1 MDKARKQLPLKYKF
15 HILLLLFV
23 LSAGGGTAQQYYFR
37 HYQVEDGLSHNTVF
51 SVLQDR
57 RGFVWIGTKD
67 GLNRFDGN
75 IFKIFRHIPGDSTSI
90 GHNFVFN
97 LCEDPNGQIWVGT
110 GDGLYRYIAVT
121 ESFKRVESSGH
132 GNIGA
137 LHCDTAGH
145 VWYIFGGRVMQYDP
159 LRDTTIQYEKAG
171 GLDGITDMHRAK
183 DGTLWLANY
192 QGTVSSFQHPEKK
205 FDLFNRSPR
214 SLSRHICRIME
225 TAGGSLLVGT
235 ANQGLKLLHT
245 GTGQYEDLLCY
256 NPDELPVYVRDIH
269 HYNGDEYWIATESG
283 IYIYNLATRRY
294 INLRK
299 QYNNPYSLSD
309 NAIYFLE
316 KDKEGGMWA
325 GTYFGGV
332 NYYPRQYTYFEKHF
346 PDNSS
351 NSISGNAVR
360 EICEDMYGNVW
371 IGTEDNGINKL
382 DPATGKIT
390 QYTPSQKGRSI
401 SHTNIHGLYAE
412 GNNLWIGTLDNGMD
426 QMDIRTGK
434 VIRHYSAS
442 PETFRDNFILT
453 FHKTR
458 TGQLLAGTGREL
470 ARYDTTR
477 TNFVKV
483 EEVPYSNIRSIV
495 EDGEGT
501 IWVGTAG
508 QGIFYYNTRTGLKG
522 HYQHDEKD
530 PCSLISNT
538 INTLMVDSRQNIWAG
553 SEGAGLSMLNRRTN
567 CFTHYGTQHGLPSG
581 YVFKILQDNSNRMWI
596 TTSRGLACLT
606 PSTGEMQVYTSIN
619 GLLNDQFNYNSG
631 YKDKKGKMYFGSVK
645 GMISFYP
652 DRFMKDTFTAPIYI
666 TGFHLQDGETSL
678 NHKKAILFT
687 RKITLPHYQS
697 SFSIDFSALSFTAPD
712 MISYAYK
719 MEGLDREW
727 TYLKTNRLAYF
738 TDLKPGQYTFMVT
751 TTDNNGRLAPQ
762 HAALE
767 IVIEPPFWA
776 TSWAYL
782 LYFLVGINLLYY
794 FISQYH
800 HRQNLKH
807 KRKLEELQH
816 KKEKE
821 LYQAKIDFL
830 TNVAHEINTPLT
842 LIKGPLEQV
851 IEHPENIRANHHNLL
866 IMERNTNRL
875 VQLTN
880 QLLDFRQ
887 TESTGFRLHFMHLN
901 ISAILQDTY
910 DNFKLPAQQKK
921 LHFRLRMPE
930 KELYAYADEEGIN
943 KIFSNLFSNALKYAD
958 ATVLAEL
965 KETDNGSM
973 LQLEVSNDGLLIPEN
988 MREKIFVP
996 FVRLKENEKQ
1006 KGTGIGLSISR
1017 SLADLHRGSL
1027 SVTQQHNMNVFIFRF
1042 PVLAVTS

>member
-1 MDKARKQLPLKYKF
+1 MKNRF
-15 HILLLLFV
+15 HILLLLMA
-23 LSAGGGTAQQYYFR
+23 LSAYRGTAQQHYFR

-51 SVLQDR
+51 SVMQDR
-57 RGFVWIGTKD
+57 QGFLWMGTKD

-75 IFKIFRHIPGDSTSI
+75 IFKVFRNVPGDTTSI
-90 GHNFVFN
+90 GHNFIFN
-97 LCEDPNGQIWVGT
+97 LCEDQNGQIWVGT
-110 GDGLYRYIAVT
+110 GDGLYKYIAVT
-121 ESFKRVESSGH
+121 ESFKRVESSDR
-132 GNIGA
+132 GNTGPM
-137 LHCDTAGH
+137 LCDSAGH
-145 VWYIFGGRVMQYDP
+145 VWYVYGGRLMQYDP
-159 LRDTTIQYEKAG
+159 LRDTIIRYKQPAG
-171 GLDGITDMHRAK
+171 LNALTCLQMGRDGSI
-183 DGTLWLANY
+183 WLATAN
-192 QGTVSSFQHPEKK
+192 GMVGNFHHPEKT
-205 FDLFNRSPR
+205 FDVFRHSPQP
-214 SLSRHICRIME
+214 LSHVICKIVE
-225 TAGGSLLVGT
+225 TGDGSLLIGT
-235 ANQGLKLLHT
+235 ANQGLKLLNT
-245 GTGQYEDLLCY
+245 RSGEYEELLSH
-256 NPDELPVYVRDIH
+256 NPEKVPVYVRDIH
-269 HYNGDEYWIATESG
+269 HFNGDEYWIATESG
-283 IYIYNLATRRY
+283 IYIYNLATRQFS
-294 INLRK
+294 NLRK

-351 NSISGNAVR
+351 NSIGGNAVR
-360 EICEDMYGNVW
+360 EICEDMYGNIW

-382 DPATGKIT
+382 EPATGKIT
-390 QYTPSQKGRSI
+390 QYNPGREGHRI

-412 GNNLWIGTLDNGMD
+412 GNNLWIGTLDNGLD
-426 QMDIRTGK
+426 QMNIQTGK
-434 VIRHYSAS
+434 IIRHYSAG
-442 PETFRDNFILT
+442 PGTFRNNFILT
-453 FHKTR
+453 FHKTA
-458 TGQLLAGTGREL
+458 TGQLLMGTGHEL
-470 ARYDTTR
+470 ARYDTAR
-477 TNFVKV
+477 ANFVKV
-483 EEVPYSNIRSIV
+483 EEVPNSNMRGIT
-495 EDGEGT
+495 EDKEGT
-501 IWVGTAG
+501 IWLATSG
-508 QGIFYYNTRTGLKG
+508 QGLIYYNTRTGSKG
-522 HYQHDEKD
+522 SYRHNDKD
-530 PCSLISNT
+530 PCSIISNT
-538 INTLMVDSRQNIWAG
+538 INCVLVDGDQNIWVG
-553 SEGAGLSMLNRRTN
+553 SEGNGLSMLNRTTD
-567 CFTHYGTQHGLPSG
+567 CFTHYTTQHGLPSG
-581 YVFKILQDNSNRMWI
+581 YVFKILQDNSGRMWI

-606 PSTGEMQVYTSIN
+606 PATGEMQVYTSIN

-645 GMISFYP
+645 GMISFFP
-652 DRFMKDTFTAPIYI
+652 DRFMKDTFVAPIYI
-666 TGFHLQDGETSL
+666 TGFHLKDGETSL

-687 RKITLPHYQS
+687 KKITLPHHQS

-727 TYLKTNRLAYF
+727 TYLKSNRLVYF
-738 TDLKPGQYTFMVT
+738 TDLKPGRYTFMVT
-751 TTDNNGRLAPQ
+751 TTDNNGRLGPQ
-762 HAALE
+762 RAELE
-767 IVIEPPFWA
+767 IMIEPPFWA

-887 TESTGFRLHFMHLN
+887 TESSGFRLHFTHLN

-921 LHFRLRMPE
+921 LHFRLLLPE
-930 KELYAYADEEGIN
+930 KPLYAYADEEGIN

-958 ATVLAEL
+958 KTVTAEL
-965 KETDNGSM
+965 KETADGM
-973 LQLEVSNDGLLIPEN
+973 LQLEVSNDGHLIPED
-988 MREKIFVP
+988 MRERIFVP

-1017 SLADLHRGSL
+1017 SLADLHKGTL
-1027 SVTQQHNMNVFIFRF
+1027 YVTQQHDMNTFIFRF
-1042 PVLAVTS
+1042 PAVNATPGPL